1 MSERFESVL
10 AFDDNIWCKS
20 SPVLIVKG
28 VLLKDTYSN
37 KFLIQLKFMNISSNT
52 IAGLNLRIACRSK
65 LSNTSINVDFSY
77 TDFNAEKGDYFGDRV
92 PLYLPNSNLRE
103 FDFIVTKVIFKNG
116 KQWNNEEMFYPIP
129 KESTDINVFGDLK
142 EQFKRD
148 IWDIYKKEQKR
159 IATQTVYMPVFKHD
173 YWLCTCGAFNL
184 SEENECCKC
193 GISKKS
199 LSEAVKI
206 ENITENQN
214 LYNLKI
220 QEETKRVNEINRK
233 RIKKLFI
240 SLIGLVIIIILLFV
254 GKAAVTSIS
263 RSNDYNKAVE
273 LFNEKEYQ
281 KSYNLFTSLGNYK
294 DTNNYLHDILY
305 LWSGVWYNEATPEN
319 YMTIE
324 TEQKENGIFVNI
336 DFSERYGKTIQVSCE
351 KSVKLND
358 NDIYS
363 FNVKDNKNFYNI
375 KMHLNAMDNSITIEI
390 EDFKN
395 FQTYI
400 YRK

>member
-1 MSERFESVL
+1 MSERFESIL

-20 SPVLIVKG
+20 SPVLIEKG
-28 VLLKDTYSN
+28 ALLKDTYSN
-37 KFLIQLKFMNISSNT
+37 KLLIQLKFMNISSNT

-116 KQWNNEEMFYPIP
+116 KQWNNEEIFYPIP
-129 KESTDINVFGDLK
+129 KESTDINVLGDLK

-159 IATQTVYMPVFKHD
+159 IVTQTVYMPVFKHD

-199 LSEAVKI
+199 LSEAVNI

-233 RIKKLFI
+233 RIKKLLI

-305 LWSGVWYNEATPEN
+305 LWNGVWYNEANPEN
-319 YMTIE
+319 NMTIE
-324 TEQKENGIFVNI
+324 TEQKENEMFVNI
-336 DFSERYGKTIQVSCE
+336 DFNERYGKTIQVNC
-351 KSVKLND
+351 KRSVKLNG
-358 NDIYS
+358 NNIHY
-363 FNVKDNKNFYNI
+363 FNVKDDRNFYNI
-375 KMHLNAMDNSITIEI
+375 KVSLNTDNLITIEI
-390 EDFKN
+390 EGSKEI
-395 FQTYI
+395 QTYI

>member
-20 SPVLIVKG
+20 SPVLIEKG

-65 LSNTSINVDFSY
+65 LTNTSINVDFSY

-116 KQWNNEEMFYPIP
+116 KQWNNEEIFYPIP
-129 KESTDINVFGDLK
+129 KESTDINVLGDLK

-159 IATQTVYMPVFKHD
+159 IVTQTVYMPVFKHD

-193 GISKKS
+193 GISKNHFLK
-199 LSEAVKI
+199 LLKLKTLKKI
-206 ENITENQN
+206 
-214 LYNLKI
+214 
-220 QEETKRVNEINRK
+220 
-233 RIKKLFI
+233 RIC
-240 SLIGLVIIIILLFV
+240 II
-254 GKAAVTSIS
+254 
-263 RSNDYNKAVE
+263 
-273 LFNEKEYQ
+273 
-281 KSYNLFTSLGNYK
+281 
-294 DTNNYLHDILY
+294 
-305 LWSGVWYNEATPEN
+305 
-319 YMTIE
+319 
-324 TEQKENGIFVNI
+324 
-336 DFSERYGKTIQVSCE
+336 
-351 KSVKLND
+351 
-358 NDIYS
+358 
-363 FNVKDNKNFYNI
+363 
-375 KMHLNAMDNSITIEI
+375 
-390 EDFKN
+390 
-395 FQTYI
+395 
-400 YRK
+400 